1 MTQRAPS
8 ILWHDYETWGANPIK
23 DTPCQFAAIRT
34 DADLNI
40 IGKPINIM
48 AQIAN
53 DLLPHPQACLITGVT
68 PQQSIRDGM
77 IEAEFARQINEV
89 MSQPQTCVAGYNS
102 IRFDDEVTR
111 HLFYRNFFDPY
122 AREWRNGNS
131 RWDIIDL
138 ARACYALRPEGIVWP
153 EKEDGIPSFKL
164 EDLAKAN
171 NLDHGQAHDALSDVY
186 ATLSLAKLI
195 KKHQPKLY
203 DYAFGLRSKHQVL
216 KQINTQSPS
225 VLLHVSSKIP
235 AAQGCCTWILPVA
248 PHPTNSNAIICV
260 DLSIPVDTLIENDA
274 QTLRERLYTSNS
286 ELGDLQRPGL
296 KLLHVNR
303 APFITTAKALT
314 EDNAKRLGI
323 DREQCLQHYRTLI
336 NTPQLTDKL
345 TSVYATPHEER
356 EVDAD
361 HGLYSGGFLNED
373 ERRWCDDV
381 RQALPESLGEFAQK
395 TQNATLRTL
404 LFRYRCRNYPQTL
417 TEEEMHR
424 WQAHRQN
431 RLTDSDSPASLT
443 LEPYLLE
450 LEQLL
455 EQYRE
460 DSHKQAILRALYQ
473 YAQNL

>member
-1 MTQRAPS
+1 MTQHAPS
-8 ILWHDYETWGANPIK
+8 ILWHDYETWGANPVK

-34 DADLNI
+34 DTDLNI

-53 DLLPHPQACLITGVT
+53 DMLPHPQACLITGVT
-68 PQQSIRDGM
+68 PQQSLRDGM
-77 IEAEFARQINEV
+77 IEAEFARQVNDV
-89 MSQPQTCVAGYNS
+89 MMQPNTCVAGYNS

-138 ARACYALRPEGIVWP
+138 ARACYALRPDGITWP
-153 EKEDGIPSFKL
+153 EKEPGIPSFKL
-164 EDLAKAN
+164 EDLANAN
-171 NLDHGQAHDALSDVY
+171 NLDHGQAHDALSDVH

-203 DYAFGLRSKHQVL
+203 DYSFSLRSKHQVL

-235 AAQGCCTWILPVA
+235 ASQGCCTWILPVA
-248 PHPTNSNAIICV
+248 PHPTNTNAIICV
-260 DLSIPVDTLIENDA
+260 DLSLPVDVLINEDA
-274 QTLRERLYTSNS
+274 DTIRDRLYTSNHD
-286 ELGDLQRPGL
+286 LGDLQRPGL
-296 KLLHVNR
+296 KLLHINR
-303 APFITTAKALT
+303 SPFITTGKALT
-314 EDNAKRLGI
+314 EENAQRLGI
-323 DREQCLQHYRTLI
+323 DKAQCLQHFRALI
-336 NTPQLTDKL
+336 NMPNLREKLTD
-345 TSVYATPHEER
+345 VYSAPLEER
-356 EVDAD
+356 DVDPD
-361 HGLYSGGFLNED
+361 HGLYSGGFLNEE
-373 ERRWCDDV
+373 ERRWCDNV
-381 RQALPESLGEFAQK
+381 RNALPENLAPLADQ
-395 TQNATLRTL
+395 TQNLTLRTM

-417 TEEEMHR
+417 TADEMYR

-431 RLTDSDSPASLT
+431 RLTDNDSPATMT

-460 DSHKQAILRALYQ
+460 DPHKQAILRALYQ